1 MTVLVTAGVYNSE
14 RAKEF
19 VREHYY
25 LTYVAIIIG
34 IGISCA
40 LTCCL
45 KNARIVPRNYI
56 LLFIFTCC
64 WTYMVAGFTQWFEA
78 QDVLVAASLTFAMTL
93 GLTVFACCCKMKL
106 SVLWGIA
113 AAGSMAVW
121 PLILFMIIFPSKLL
135 FQIVC
140 FFVIILTSIY
150 IIFDTKL
157 ILKKL
162 GLDDYV
168 LGALMLYTD
177 IIQLFIWLL
186 SLMGGSN

>member
-135 FQIVC
+135 F
-140 FFVIILTSIY
+140 
-150 IIFDTKL
+150 
-157 ILKKL
+157 
-162 GLDDYV
+162 
-168 LGALMLYTD
+168 
-177 IIQLFIWLL
+177 
-186 SLMGGSN
+186 